1 MSIQP
6 VQDIHDL
13 AQKYFD
19 ALYRGDVELFR
30 SIFHPQAQLFCT
42 AHGDDVFMNVDK
54 YLAVVAGR
62 PSPSSRGDRREE
74 EILSISVASPTTA
87 LLRVREL
94 FIPKRFT
101 DDLALLLVDGQWKII
116 SKSWHYETESN

>member
-1 MSIQP
+1 VNIQAD
-6 VQDIHDL
+6 QDIRDL

-19 ALYRGDVELFR
+19 ALYFGDVDLFR
-30 SIFHPQAQLFCT
+30 SIFHPRAQLFCT
-42 AHGDDVFMNVDK
+42 AHGDDVYMDVEK
-54 YLAVVAGR
+54 YLAIVAGR

-74 EILSISVASPTTA
+74 EILSISVGSSTTA

-101 DDLALLLVDGQWKII
+101 DDLALLLVNGEWKII
-116 SKSWHYETESN
+116 SKSWHYETELN